1 MIDSN
6 QTTNAIHPRPGRGFC
21 SAWHIQE
28 RKITTMGKFFSRLAA
43 GVGAVALAT
52 AGLLGTASPS
62 SADPTTPP
70 APSLANIDPTQPTSL
85 TIHKYDGSPGQAGD
99 GTAIEDTSSFGNGLE
114 GVVFTITSVTA
125 KNGTPID
132 LTTYAGWELIDGATV
147 ADVTADDSVFTLGAS
162 TTATTL
168 AGGTVTKDLPMGF
181 YLVTETDPGNNNIST
196 PVVPFLVS
204 LPYPNAADWIY
215 DVHVYPK
222 NVVDD
227 KDITKTVAD
236 PGQVV
241 LPDGTVVT
249 NEALVDW
256 TITVPVPAASAYTQ
270 FVVTDPLD
278 SRLTYDSI
286 KVTIG
291 GTELTQGADAD
302 YTVTDNIVVTFTS
315 SGLGKLVAGTP
326 VVLVLTTEVHGSGII
341 PNTVSAVV
349 NNFNTTTTPTTT
361 PTTNWAPLKV
371 IKQDSA
377 NQKLLKDAKFE
388 IWNSD
393 KTTKVGTYTT
403 DSNGE
408 INVTLWVGNNSDVTE
423 KYWLKEI
430 EAPAGYITP
439 TGDAAWT
446 EVDLVASTSPVVLTK
461 TLPNEKQK
469 GPSLPLT
476 GGQGTMLFLIAGV
489 AIIGAAG
496 GTLIVR
502 KARA

>member
-1 MIDSN
+1 
-6 QTTNAIHPRPGRGFC
+6 
-21 SAWHIQE
+21 
-28 RKITTMGKFFSRLAA
+28 MGKFFSRLAA
-43 GVGAVALAT
+43 GVGAIALMT
-52 AGLLGTASPS
+52 AGLLGAASPA

-85 TIHKYDGSPGQAGD
+85 TIHKYDGNPGQAGD

-114 GVVFTITSVTA
+114 GVVFTITPVTA

-132 LTTYAGWELIDGATV
+132 LTTYTGWELIDGATV
-147 ADVTADDSVFTLGAS
+147 ADVTADDSVFTLGTS

-204 LPYPNAADWIY
+204 LPYPNTADWIY

-227 KDITKTVAD
+227 TDITKTVAN
-236 PGQVV
+236 PSQVV

-286 KVTIG
+286 EVTIG
-291 GTELTQGADAD
+291 GAELVEGTD

-315 SGLGKLVAGTP
+315 SGLGKLVAGTQ

-349 NNFNTTTTPTTT
+349 NNFETALKPADV
-361 PTTNWAPLKV
+361 PSTNWAPLKV
-371 IKQDSA
+371 IKQDID
-377 NQKLLKDAKFE
+377 NKKLLKDAEFE
-388 IWNSD
+388 IYLSD
-393 KTTKVGTYTT
+393 KTTQVGTAAYTT

-408 INVTLWVGNNSDVTE
+408 INVTLWVGNNDDIT
-423 KYWLKEI
+423 KTYWLKETK
-430 EAPAGYITP
+430 APAGYTTP

-446 EVDLVASTSPVVLTK
+446 QVDLVAGATEVVTK
-461 TLPNEKQK
+461 TIDNEKRT
-469 GPSLPLT
+469 GPGLPLT

-496 GTLIVR
+496 GTLIFR

>member
-1 MIDSN
+1 
-6 QTTNAIHPRPGRGFC
+6 
-21 SAWHIQE
+21 
-28 RKITTMGKFFSRLAA
+28 MGKFFSRLAV
-43 GVGAVALAT
+43 GVGALALAT
-52 AGLLGTASPS
+52 TGLLGAASPA
-62 SADPTTPP
+62 SADDPET
-70 APSLANIDPTQPTSL
+70 PSLANIDPTAQTSL
-85 TIHKYDGSPGQAGD
+85 TIHKYDGNEGTAGD
-99 GTAIEDTSSFGNGLE
+99 GTAISNTSEFGNALE
-114 GVVFTITSVTA
+114 GVQFSITPVTA
-125 KNGTPID
+125 KSGTIID
-132 LTTYAGWELIDGATV
+132 LTTYEGWELIKGATV
-147 ADVTADDSVFTLGAS
+147 ADVTATGSAFTLGNP

-168 AGGTVTKDLPMGF
+168 AGGSVTTSLPIGF
-181 YLVTETDPGNNNIST
+181 YLVTETDPGNNNITT
-196 PVVPFLVS
+196 PVAPFLVS
-204 LPYPNAADWIY
+204 LPYPNSADWIY

-222 NVVDD
+222 NLVDD
-227 KDITKTVAD
+227 TDITKTVSD
-236 PGQVV
+236 PTKVV

-249 NEALVDW
+249 NETLVDW
-256 TITVPVPAASAYTQ
+256 TIRVPVPAASAYTQ

-408 INVTLWVGNNSDVTE
+408 INVTLWVGNNSYVTE

>member
-1 MIDSN
+1 
-6 QTTNAIHPRPGRGFC
+6 
-21 SAWHIQE
+21 
-28 RKITTMGKFFSRLAA
+28 MGKFFSRLAV
-43 GVGAVALAT
+43 GVGALALAT
-52 AGLLGTASPS
+52 TGLLGAASPA
-62 SADPTTPP
+62 SADDPET
-70 APSLANIDPTQPTSL
+70 PSLANIDPTAQTSL
-85 TIHKYDGSPGQAGD
+85 TIHKYDGNEGTAGD
-99 GTAIEDTSSFGNGLE
+99 GTAIPDTSEFGNALE
-114 GVVFTITSVTA
+114 GVQFSITPVTA
-125 KNGTPID
+125 KSGTIID
-132 LTTYAGWELIDGATV
+132 LTTYEGWELIKGATV
-147 ADVTADDSVFTLGAS
+147 ADVTATGSAFTLGNP

-168 AGGTVTKDLPMGF
+168 AGGSVTTSLPIGF
-181 YLVTETDPGNNNIST
+181 YLVTETDPGNNNITT
-196 PVVPFLVS
+196 PVAPFLVS
-204 LPYPNAADWIY
+204 LPYPNSADWIY

-227 KDITKTVAD
+227 TDITKTVSD
-236 PGQVV
+236 PTKVV

-249 NEALVDW
+249 NETLVDW
-256 TITVPVPAASAYTQ
+256 TIRVPVPAASEYTK

-278 SRLTYDSI
+278 SRLTYQSI

-291 GTELTQGADAD
+291 GTELVEGAEAD
-302 YTVTDNIVVTFTS
+302 YTVTGNIVVTFTS
-315 SGLGKLVAGTP
+315 SGLSKLVAGTS
-326 VVLVLTTEVHGSGII
+326 VVLVLKTEVTGSGII

-349 NNFNTTTTPTTT
+349 NNFNTTIDPITT

-388 IWNSD
+388 IYKSD

-461 TLPNEKQK
+461 TLDNEKQK
-469 GPSLPLT
+469 GPRLPLT